1 MRWRLGSKGKFDIK
15 YFYGALRDSSSIT
28 FPWKSIWGVKV
39 PHHVSFLFRQLHG
52 GRFSQL
58 NLWGEEASLLW
69 IGVAFVNVMGR
80 VLIICSYIVGRYFGY
95 GALLLDLLVF
105 CGFYLRELSTY

>member
-15 YFYGALRDSSSIT
+15 YFYGALRESSSIT
-28 FPWKSIWGVKV
+28 FPWKSIWGVKA
-39 PHHVSFLFRQLHG
+39 PHHVSFFVSTAAWGKILTTK
-52 GRFSQL
+52 
-58 NLWGEEASLLW
+58 LWEEEASLLW

-105 CGFYLRELSTY
+105 FGGFGW